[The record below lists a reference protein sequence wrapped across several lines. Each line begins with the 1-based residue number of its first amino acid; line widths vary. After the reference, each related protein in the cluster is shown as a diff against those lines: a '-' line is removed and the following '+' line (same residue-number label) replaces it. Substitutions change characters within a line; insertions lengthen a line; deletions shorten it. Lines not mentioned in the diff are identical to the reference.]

1 MAAGR
6 NYRNFGGLLGARP
19 IEPKPKPVRASE
31 PEAPRRAI
39 VEARVAGEVETPASA
54 ALDAVAAAAF
64 DGVAGRARLAPLLAR
79 FDAEVGA
86 LVSDDPDFEL
96 LQLTRM
102 DWALCDVPAEPG
114 AQPGD
119 TWAWRVIHGR
129 VPGAR
134 CEPSPLRNAA
144 ARSVSGLFEVFP
156 GEPTWVRDRISGVV
170 LRLFDGV
177 GPFPHAEPERAA
189 ALWELRLVPD
199 PSGGCFVA
207 RPPIDYPLELLEALE
222 QELGRRFASDRW
234 PDMQGLRRARLRYL
248 RAGKRTPIERMLR
261 WR

>member
-1 MAAGR
+1 LAGAWPR
-6 NYRNFGGLLGARP
+6 AKPAGASTP
-19 IEPKPKPVRASE
+19 E
-31 PEAPRRAI
+31 PEPRREI
-39 VEARVAGEVETPASA
+39 VTARIAGELETPASE

-64 DGVAGRARLAPLLAR
+64 DGVAGQARLAPLLAR

-86 LVSDDPDFEL
+86 LAPDDPDFEL

-102 DWALCDVPAEPG
+102 DWALCDVPAEPH
-114 AQPGD
+114 ARLGD

-134 CEPSPLRNAA
+134 CEATPLRSAA
-144 ARSVSGLFEVFP
+144 ARSVTGLFEVFP
-156 GEPTWVRDRISGVV
+156 GEPTWVRDRISGLV

-177 GPFPHAEPERAA
+177 GPFPHGDPERPA

-207 RPPIDYPLELLEALE
+207 RPPIDYPIELLEALE
-222 QELGRRFASDRW
+222 GELARRFASPRW
-234 PDMQGLRRARLRYL
+234 PTMQDLRRARLRFL